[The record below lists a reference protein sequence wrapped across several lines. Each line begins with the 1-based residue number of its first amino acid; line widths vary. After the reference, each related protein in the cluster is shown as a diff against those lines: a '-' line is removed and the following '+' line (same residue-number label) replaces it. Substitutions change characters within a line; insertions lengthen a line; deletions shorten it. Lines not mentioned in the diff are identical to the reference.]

1 MKANGL
7 VNFKQGG
14 QGLPGGLAIKTLCST
29 VGAQVQSLDREVR
42 SHMT

>member
-7 VNFKQGG
+7 VNFKHEG